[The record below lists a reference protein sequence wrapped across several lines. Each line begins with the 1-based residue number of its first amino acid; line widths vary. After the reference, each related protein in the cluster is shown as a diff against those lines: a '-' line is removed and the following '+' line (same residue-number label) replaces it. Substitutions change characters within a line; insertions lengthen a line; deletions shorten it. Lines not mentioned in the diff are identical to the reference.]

1 MYTCAYGDI
10 IKIYASSMGYYV
22 VKFFISLLQYNK
34 TTKLM
39 ITYLNQDKFLSK
51 VNIKEVSKIP
61 NVVIGDQ

>member
-1 MYTCAYGDI
+1 MVTLLKYMHLQWVTML
-10 IKIYASSMGYYV
+10 SSL
-22 VKFFISLLQYNK
+22 FISLLQYNK